1 MAFPWAAVMKSFLPF
16 ASPNSSVASGGA
28 KTPREPLPEPPN
40 LGSAVPHV
48 LSGLSEAALRCCSG
62 AGHCLVL
69 FCPPCAM
76 LGGLA
81 ASRGQDK
88 AGLLVPAWDQ
98 TAAGCE
104 QSNPWPK
111 VAVPEPPLLPS
122 PVNIWER
129 DGKHHYRA
137 TNQNGNHVI
146 CLNCLCRSRE
156 NTRRSG
162 WKPGRRELPA
172 GSALSR
178 AQPASCRLVGLLALR
193 LLGISGLLSR
203 ITRRYF
209 ANVLQ
214 RRAWKAARSQ
224 RRRCS
229 ERGECHRM
237 ERRHLVVLLERS
249 PAPYR
254 GTSCVSGV
262 CPAPKLTP
270 QKPSSPPCFMVT
282 VTPGACPRCR

>member
-1 MAFPWAAVMKSFLPF
+1 MLQRGRALPGAVLPSLCR
-16 ASPNSSVASGGA
+16 ARGA
-28 KTPREPLPEPPN
+28 RC
-40 LGSAVPHV
+40 
-48 LSGLSEAALRCCSG
+48 LSGPGQSG
-62 AGHCLVL
+62 IAR
-69 FCPPCAM
+69 PR
-76 LGGLA
+76 LGP
-81 ASRGQDK
+81 D
-88 AGLLVPAWDQ
+88 
-98 TAAGCE
+98 AAGCE
-104 QSNPWPK
+104 QSAPWPK
-111 VAVPEPPLLPS
+111 AAAPEPPLLPS

-146 CLNCLCRSRE
+146 CLNCLCRSRG

-178 AQPASCRLVGLLALR
+178 AQPASCGLVGLLALH

-214 RRAWKAARSQ
+214 RRAWEAARSR

-237 ERRHLVVLLERS
+237 ERRHLVVLLEGS
-249 PAPYR
+249 PASHG
-254 GTSCVSGV
+254 GTSCNAGV

-270 QKPSSPPCFMVT
+270 
-282 VTPGACPRCR
+282 